1 MDITIAEELLLLAH
15 DEESGTALVRETAV
29 DVTLTGAVLAELTLA
44 GRLGLEGDQ
53 LMVLDRSPTSDEE
66 LDDVLATIAA
76 DQPRAPKWWLDR
88 LTNPQRRWSLL
99 ARLAERGVLSERHG
113 RVLGL
118 FRSTQYPELDPSVER
133 GIRERVA
140 GVLDGAA
147 PDERVSVLVALLRAC
162 GLDGMLFPH
171 ADRDRVKE
179 IAASQWAGAAVAGT
193 IEAINTAVRVNAGL
207 ALGNAVGDAIAASD

>member
-1 MDITIAEELLLLAH
+1 VDITIAEELLLLAH

-44 GRLGLEGDQ
+44 GRLGLEGDR
-53 LMVLDRSPTSDEE
+53 LMVLDRSPTGDEE

-99 ARLAERGVLSERHG
+99 ARLAERGVLGERHG

-118 FRSTQYPELDPSVER
+118 FRS
-133 GIRERVA
+133 A
-140 GVLDGAA
+140 
-147 PDERVSVLVALLRAC
+147 
-162 GLDGMLFPH
+162 
-171 ADRDRVKE
+171 
-179 IAASQWAGAAVAGT
+179 QWAGAAVAGT